1 MKKRPS
7 RLKIFY
13 YSHPYLM
20 ILGVLIIWNLII
32 IAIAAFLMTYIQYDG
47 ALTWEGYLGALEYG
61 AIYTMNSG
69 GIYDDAKQGVIVIKI
84 ILAVV
89 QMISFTGALIGLATS
104 MLQSMFDKRINNV
117 GKVKIRHH
125 YVILNWS
132 PIGANIIRDLSYLE
146 GRKTVVVLSNQN
158 RKEIIEQ
165 IDTLFLETG
174 TSKKKLSVFVKQA
187 NPSSRKALREINI
200 DKAESVVLLCASTW
214 NNASNKGDV
223 DSFKLLMSVVSTAK
237 RGNIIIETDN
247 PEATKNINS
256 LTQASDLKNFNI
268 SIFSRNVIV
277 GRALGRSAI
286 NTSFADV
293 YYYLLSLNKGNFVS
307 VKKPYSVDE
316 ALRRYNQALPIARY
330 NNDLGEEKLFL
341 YADKMRNT
349 HSSFN
354 RKPSEKEVPFKRN
367 LIKNDFTLF
376 VIGDNIRLR
385 AIKDEIDIYNGIGTK
400 GKIVCH
406 PYPFDVDIQEFVGE
420 INNVKG
426 KKKILVLSNESA
438 ADEGVDSNVIDTV
451 IKLKTNKDLPS
462 EIEIFAEVF
471 DPSNRYSLQ
480 TLNIAGIVV
489 ANEMVALYISNLL
502 AHPLETTLYEDLL
515 MTSEKGTG
523 KINFD
528 IRQAKEIL
536 DFKGEFVF
544 NSKAELAESI
554 YKASEQKILPIGM
567 VGLKEKKGL
576 IEGITGA
583 VTSVVNVVG
592 DVASAVGNALTLSD
606 SPVDSPIDQSDV
618 AIFNHNLHKK
628 QKIVLKEDT
637 ILILVNIA

>member
-1 MKKRPS
+1 MKRRPS

-20 ILGVLIIWNLII
+20 ILGILIIWNLII
-32 IAIAAFLMTYIQYDG
+32 IAIAALLMTYIQFDG
-47 ALTWEGYLGALEYG
+47 QITLERYLASLEYG

-69 GIYDDAKQGVIVIKI
+69 GIYDDAKQGVIIIKI

-104 MLQSMFDKRINNV
+104 MLQNMFDKRINNM
-117 GKVKIRHH
+117 GKIKIKHH

-146 GRKTVVVLSNQN
+146 GRKSVVVLSNQD
-158 RKEIIEQ
+158 RKQIIDQ

-200 DKAESVVLLCASTW
+200 DKAESIVLLCASTW

-237 RGNIIIETDN
+237 RGNIVIETDN

-256 LTQASDLKNFNI
+256 LTEASDLKNFNI

-286 NTSFADV
+286 NASFADV
-293 YYYLLSLNKGNFVS
+293 YYYLLSLNKGNFYS
-307 VKKPYSVDE
+307 VKKPFSVEE
-316 ALRRYNQALPIARY
+316 ALRRYDHALPVARY
-330 NNDLGEEKLFL
+330 DNDLGEEKLFL
-341 YADKMRNT
+341 YADKNRYT

-354 RKPSEKEVPFKRN
+354 RKPVAKDVPFKKN

-376 VIGDNIRLR
+376 VVGDNIRLR
-385 AIKDEIDIYNGIGTK
+385 AIKDEIDVFNGAATK

-406 PYPFDVDIQEFVGE
+406 PYPFNVDVDEFVGE
-420 INNVKG
+420 LNKVKG
-426 KKKILVLSNESA
+426 KKKILVLSDESA
-438 ADEGVDSNVIDTV
+438 ADEGVDSNVIDTI
-451 IKLKTNKDLPS
+451 IKLKTNKELPQG
-462 EIEIFAEVF
+462 IEIFAEVF

-480 TLNIAGIVV
+480 TLNIAGVVV

-502 AHPLETTLYEDLL
+502 THSLETSLFEDLL

-536 DFKGEFVF
+536 NFKGEISF
-544 NSKAELAESI
+544 NSKSELIESI
-554 YKASEQKILPIGM
+554 YKASELKVLPIGM
-567 VGLKEKKGL
+567 VGLKEKKSL
-576 IEGITGA
+576 LEGVVGA
-583 VTSVVNVVG
+583 VTSVVDVVG
-592 DVASAVGNALTLSD
+592 DVVSTVGNALTLSD

-618 AIFNHNLHKK
+618 VIFNKNLHKK

>member
-1 MKKRPS
+1 MKRRPS

-32 IAIAAFLMTYIQYDG
+32 IAIAALLMTYIQFDG
-47 ALTWEGYLGALEYG
+47 QITLERYLASLEYG

-69 GIYDDAKQGVIVIKI
+69 GIYDDAKQGVIIIKI

-104 MLQSMFDKRINNV
+104 MLQSMFDKRINNM
-117 GKVKIRHH
+117 GKIKIKHH

-146 GRKTVVVLSNQN
+146 GRKSVVVLSNQD
-158 RKEIIEQ
+158 RKQIIDQ

-200 DKAESVVLLCASTW
+200 DKAESIVLLCASTW

-237 RGNIIIETDN
+237 RGNIVIETDN

-256 LTQASDLKNFNI
+256 LTEASDLKNFNI

-286 NTSFADV
+286 NASFADV
-293 YYYLLSLNKGNFVS
+293 YYYLLSLNKGNFYS
-307 VKKPYSVDE
+307 VKKPFSVEE
-316 ALRRYNQALPIARY
+316 ALRRYDHALPVAWY
-330 NNDLGEEKLFL
+330 DNDLGEEKLFL
-341 YADKMRNT
+341 YADKNRFT

-354 RKPSEKEVPFKRN
+354 RKSVAKDVPFKKN

-385 AIKDEIDIYNGIGTK
+385 AIKDEIDVFNGAATK

-406 PYPFDVDIQEFVGE
+406 PYPFNVDVDEFVGE
-420 INNVKG
+420 LNKVKG
-426 KKKILVLSNESA
+426 KKKILVLSDESA

-451 IKLKTNKDLPS
+451 IKLKTNKELPQG
-462 EIEIFAEVF
+462 IEIFAEVF

-480 TLNIAGIVV
+480 TLNIAGVVV

-502 AHPLETTLYEDLL
+502 THSLETSLFEDLL

-536 DFKGEFVF
+536 NFKGEISF
-544 NSKAELAESI
+544 NSKSELIESI
-554 YKASEQKILPIGM
+554 YKASELKVLPIGM
-567 VGLKEKKGL
+567 VGLKEKKSL
-576 IEGITGA
+576 LEGVVGTF
-583 VTSVVNVVG
+583 TSVVDVVG
-592 DVASAVGNALTLSD
+592 DVVSTVGNALTLSD

-618 AIFNHNLHKK
+618 VIFNKNLHKK

>member
-1 MKKRPS
+1 MKRRPS

-32 IAIAAFLMTYIQYDG
+32 IAIAALLMTYIQFDG
-47 ALTWEGYLGALEYG
+47 QITLERYLASLEYG

-69 GIYDDAKQGVIVIKI
+69 GIYDDAKQGVIIIKI

-104 MLQSMFDKRINNV
+104 MLQSMFDKRINNM
-117 GKVKIRHH
+117 GKIKIKHH

-146 GRKTVVVLSNQN
+146 GRKSVVVLSNQD
-158 RKEIIEQ
+158 RKQIIDQ

-200 DKAESVVLLCASTW
+200 DKAESIVLLCASTW

-237 RGNIIIETDN
+237 RGNIVIETDN

-256 LTQASDLKNFNI
+256 LTEASDLKNFNI

-286 NTSFADV
+286 NASFADV
-293 YYYLLSLNKGNFVS
+293 YYYLLSLNKGNFYS
-307 VKKPYSVDE
+307 VKKPFSVEE
-316 ALRRYNQALPIARY
+316 ALRRYDHALPVARY
-330 NNDLGEEKLFL
+330 DNDLGEEKLFL
-341 YADKMRNT
+341 YADKNRFT

-354 RKPSEKEVPFKRN
+354 RKSVAKDVPFKKN

-385 AIKDEIDIYNGIGTK
+385 AIKDEIDVFNGAATK

-406 PYPFDVDIQEFVGE
+406 PYPFNVDVDEFVGE
-420 INNVKG
+420 LNKVKG
-426 KKKILVLSNESA
+426 KKKILVLSDESA

-451 IKLKTNKDLPS
+451 IKLKTNKELPQG
-462 EIEIFAEVF
+462 IEIFAEVF

-480 TLNIAGIVV
+480 TLNIAGVVV

-502 AHPLETTLYEDLL
+502 THSLETSLFEDLL

-536 DFKGEFVF
+536 NFKGEISF
-544 NSKAELAESI
+544 NSKSELIESI
-554 YKASEQKILPIGM
+554 YKASELKVLPIGM
-567 VGLKEKKGL
+567 VGLKEKKSL
-576 IEGITGA
+576 LEGVVGT
-583 VTSVVNVVG
+583 VTSVVDVVG
-592 DVASAVGNALTLSD
+592 DVVSTVGNALTLSD

-618 AIFNHNLHKK
+618 VIFNKNLHKK